1 MDSIPIN
8 DFAASPDAAAAPELE
23 EGGDDA
29 RLRASMARNAAAFG
43 SSPDEA
49 RSIRLM
55 ASLRRTSNLFQRRV
69 DAHGR
74 PHDLSLGRANVL
86 LALHGSPDGRLPLHA
101 VAATLDVTRG
111 NVSNLVQSL
120 TDDGFVA
127 NEPDPDDGRSILVKL
142 TPAGRIALRDYIP
155 THYALVAR
163 LCEGLTTEQKEQLIG
178 LLDALR
184 TSARAKG

>member
-8 DFAASPDAAAAPELE
+8 ELAASPGRDASRKAERI
-23 EGGDDA
+23 DDA
-29 RLRASMARNAAAFG
+29 PLRASMARNAAAFG
-43 SSPDEA
+43 SSADEEQ
-49 RSIRLM
+49 SIRLM

-111 NVSNLVQSL
+111 NVSNLIQSL

-127 NEPDPDDGRSILVKL
+127 NESDPDDGRSILVKL

-155 THYALVAR
+155 THYALVAA
-163 LCEGLTTEQKEQLIG
+163 LCAGLTPVQKEHLIG

-184 TSARAKG
+184 ASARAEG